1 VAGLR
6 FDASRFCAIMAFV
19 KQNNTR
25 AIHVGVNAHLLSVA
39 ANYRS
44 AGINW
49 YIQNLIRHL
58 PDADPEFQYTIF
70 LGEQGYA
77 GTRGLALSYTRLPT
91 HRPAVRFVWEQAI
104 QPWVLRRE
112 AIDLLHSPALVGPIL
127 GGRPFVVTVHDLSYH
142 RYPEAFRTAN
152 RGYLTLFGQQSVRR
166 ARRVIA
172 VSQSTKDDLVKHYG
186 LSPARV
192 DVVYHGVD
200 KAFRPLPPAEVAA
213 FGTRQGLPER
223 FLLFVGTLEP
233 RKNVAR
239 LVEAY
244 ARLPQTC
251 PPLVLVGGKGWFYE
265 EILSRVEEL
274 GLASRVRLAGYVPA
288 EDLPYWYNAAEV
300 LVYPSLYEGF
310 GLPPLEAMACGT
322 PVISSTASSLPEVV
336 GDAGLLVDP
345 ADVDGLT
352 SAMER
357 VLRDAGL
364 REQMRTAGLHR
375 AQRFNWQAAA
385 RQTVDSYRRA
395 LAQEGGAKGV

>member
-1 VAGLR
+1 MV
-6 FDASRFCAIMAFV
+6 SV
-19 KQNNTR
+19 KESNTR

-58 PDADPEFQYTIF
+58 PGVDPRFRYTIL
-70 LGEQGYA
+70 LGERGYA
-77 GTRGLALSYTRLPT
+77 GTRGLALSFSRLPT
-91 HRPAVRFVWEQAI
+91 QRPAVRFVWEQAI

-112 AIDLLHSPALVGPIL
+112 DIDLLHSPALVGPIL

-142 RYPEAFRTAN
+142 YYPEAFRAAN
-152 RGYLTLFGQQSVRR
+152 RGYLALFGRHSVRR

-172 VSQSTKDDLVKHYG
+172 VSQSTKDDLVRHYG
-186 LSPARV
+186 LPAARV

-200 KAFRPLPPAEVAA
+200 EAFRPLPAADVAA
-213 FGTRQGLPER
+213 FCARQGLPER

-233 RKNVAR
+233 RKNVTR

-251 PPLVLVGGKGWFYE
+251 PQLVLVGGKGWFYE
-265 EILSRVEEL
+265 EVLRRVEEL
-274 GLASRVRLAGYVPA
+274 GLGSRVHLAGYVPA

-322 PVISSTASSLPEVV
+322 PVISSTSSSLPEVA

-345 ADVDGLT
+345 VDVDALA

-364 REQMRTAGLHR
+364 RAQMRSAGLRR
-375 AQRFNWQAAA
+375 AKLFTWEAAA

-395 LAQEGGAKGV
+395 LAGEGGVEGV